1 MSTSDS
7 KYFEAANVDSF
18 EELGSGDCAF
28 LPPSYPVEVRNLLP
42 MRIAVSFTLTEWTGV
57 YRELYEEFAVQSVE
71 QAVTNLVKHHEV
83 FLIYRLYSEA
93 ITPAWAFTADWPLRR
108 RNRSENFVQKQVPH
122 GNETQLSNV
131 IFEIRNR
138 PLGPY
143 KSRLM
148 LKTGGRTAEGAVKRW
163 DALALALRQQLR
175 NSTEAV
181 TAAIQ

>member
-7 KYFEAANVDSF
+7 KYFEAANADSIDEF
-18 EELGSGDCAF
+18 GSGDCSF
-28 LPPSYPVEVRNLLP
+28 LPPIYPVEVRDLLP
-42 MRIAVSFTLTEWTGV
+42 MRIAVSFTLTEWTCV

-71 QAVTNLVKHHEV
+71 QAVSNLVKHHEV
-83 FLIYRLYSEA
+83 FLIYRLYSET
-93 ITPAWAFTADWPLRR
+93 ITPAWAYAVDWPLRR
-108 RNRSENFVQKQVPH
+108 RSRSESSVQKQVPH
-122 GNETQLSNV
+122 GSETQLSNV

-175 NSTEAV
+175 NSAEIAST
-181 TAAIQ
+181 TNQ